1 MRAAI
6 LRQFAEPLSIE
17 DVAIPE
23 PGPGDVLIKVHACG
37 VCHSDLH
44 LAAGEW
50 ESMKPITKLPLIP
63 GHEIAGTIERVGEGV
78 TTHKVGDRVGVPWL
92 YFTCGTCEF
101 CLEGRETLCVKQQV
115 TGCMVDGGYAEFM
128 RAKASHTA
136 KLPDSLSFT
145 EAAPLLCAGLTVYR
159 SANQAGLKKGQRLA
173 VFGIGGLGHLAVQVG
188 KALGAEVH
196 AVDVSEEKLALAKS
210 CGADGVVN
218 AANAPHKYMKSVGGA
233 HVVMV
238 CSGSRAAYESA
249 MRCIRRGGTLAVVGV
264 PPESVPLAMSAMVG
278 GEYRIM
284 GSSVGSR
291 EELKQVLDLAAAG
304 KLKTH
309 VETRP
314 LAEAAMVLE
323 EMQAGKLLARVVLQP

>member
-6 LRQFAEPLSIE
+6 LKQFAVPLSIE
-17 DVAIPE
+17 DVPVPE

-63 GHEIAGTIERVGEGV
+63 GHEIVGTIERLGEGV
-78 TTHKVGDRVGVPWL
+78 TEFKLGDRVGVPWL
-92 YFTCGTCEF
+92 YFTCGVCEF
-101 CLEGRETLCVKQQV
+101 CLEGRETLCMKQQV
-115 TGCMVDGGYAEFM
+115 TGCMVDGGYAEFV
-128 RAKASHTA
+128 RAKATHTA
-136 KLPDSLSFT
+136 RIPDALGFA

-159 SANQAGLKKGQRLA
+159 SANQAGLKMGQRLA

-188 KALGAEVH
+188 KAIGAEVH

-210 CGADGVVN
+210 LGADGGVN
-218 AANAPHKYMKSVGGA
+218 AANAPYKYMRSVGGA

-238 CSGSRAAYESA
+238 CSGSRVAYESA
-249 MRCIRRGGTLAVVGV
+249 LRCIRRGGTLAVVGV
-264 PPESVPLAMSAMVG
+264 PPETVPLAMSSMVG

-291 EELKQVLDLAAAG
+291 QELKEVLQLAADG

-314 LAEAAMVLE
+314 LDQAAAVLE